1 MIEISIS
8 ICRFKDVVECDRIVV
23 KAFQSPHEV
32 ASFRASKLSDDFY
45 HLKAD
50 FERRRTQMTR
60 EDMTRDPTRDIM
72 TGNKKNFERHCEK
85 PGRLSTN
92 SYIPIKLLYFGFES
106 YILSTSYISIILLYF
121 ENISY
126 IFMSALVGNPEHRFN
141 RCLGFLTRAIIKWSA
156 QSQKQARTLKFGFK
170 K

>member
-1 MIEISIS
+1 MIEILIS

-72 TGNKKNFERHCEK
+72 TGNKKVFEPQCK
-85 PGRLSTN
+85 KTSGCQLIPIFLLN
-92 SYIPIKLLYFGFES
+92 SYISSPNPIF
-106 YILSTSYISIILLYF
+106 LSTSYIPITLLHF

-126 IFMSALVGNPEHRFN
+126 IFMLALVRNPEHRSPF
-141 RCLGFLTRAIIKWSA
+141 
-156 QSQKQARTLKFGFK
+156 
-170 K
+170 